1 MTRVNNEVYPNYE
14 EIIEM
19 DEISALPSWLK
30 VKPEMLYH
38 PDCIKKGKKLGQ
50 GQFGSVFKGD
60 LMQGN
65 AVYVK

>member
-1 MTRVNNEVYPNYE
+1 MTRATNEVDRSCE
-14 EIIEM
+14 DIIEM
-19 DEISALPSWLK
+19 DEISPLPSWLK

-50 GQFGSVFKGD
+50 GQFGSVFKGH
-60 LMQGN
+60 LVQGN